1 LISETDGSKLDI
13 DFTKP
18 GVLGFGNVGKYK
30 TLCFWL
36 SFNSDPEQTDIEVLP
51 RDKRFANGKLKVE
64 AHYHTSNGD
73 YKYLNSYNISSTL
86 PLSVGVTDSF
96 RPKL

>member
-1 LISETDGSKLDI
+1 MLEMDGSKLDI
-13 DFTKP
+13 DFAKP
-18 GVLGFGNVGKYK
+18 GVLGYGNVGKDK
-30 TLCFWL
+30 TLCFSL
-36 SFNSDPEQTDIEVLP
+36 SFNCDPEQTDFEVLP
-51 RDKRFANGKLKVE
+51 HDKRLANGKLKVE
-64 AHYHTSNGD
+64 ANYHTSNGD